1 MPANITAVDVAA
13 DESISTII
21 VENTAKPIGFMLAHH
36 PGALGIY
43 LMFVA
48 FVAACAHAGKEPL
61 AEFLALD
68 DFLAGVPPAPTK
80 TRQ

>member
-1 MPANITAVDVAA
+1 MTISAIDVAA
-13 DESISTII
+13 DEQMSTTI

-68 DFLAGVPPAPTK
+68 DFLAGVPQAPTR
-80 TRQ
+80 TLQ

>member
-1 MPANITAVDVAA
+1 MTISAIDVAA
-13 DESISTII
+13 DEQLSTTI

-48 FVAACAHAGKEPL
+48 FVAACTHAGKEPL

-68 DFLAGVPPAPTK
+68 DFLAGVPQAPTR